1 MYSTGLDVNN
11 KGVRVETTVVG
22 INTTGVQD
30 TLHEDKHNED
40 EDKYHEMRKISEEY
54 IPEEDVHHPQITSP
68 TEQMIYKLRQKNKEA
83 PRSGKLRTCKDSAL

>member
-40 EDKYHEMRKISEEY
+40 EDKYHEMRKIS
-54 IPEEDVHHPQITSP
+54 
-68 TEQMIYKLRQKNKEA
+68 
-83 PRSGKLRTCKDSAL
+83 